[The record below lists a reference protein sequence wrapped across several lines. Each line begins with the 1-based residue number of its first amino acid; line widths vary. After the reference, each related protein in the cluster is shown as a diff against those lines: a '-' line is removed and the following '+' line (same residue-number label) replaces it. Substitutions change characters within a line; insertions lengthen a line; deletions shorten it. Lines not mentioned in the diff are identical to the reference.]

1 MKKRRFLTVMII
13 PHTEDRPKALK
24 IPILFLRFLAVSAI
38 FSLIIVFRWGYQ
50 FNLTNN
56 LNKELQRS
64 SLEGEELIAEYA
76 EYYSSINQELSTLQE
91 KIVAAQDV
99 EEQVREKNNFEQKEN
114 YYVEKSLATSL
125 LGKDATLLASAIS
138 ETKETLEILQE
149 IVPQKEQSLNDLIR
163 QMEDR
168 NEALL
173 SIPSIYPAVGS
184 FTSYFGYRRD
194 PFNGTTS
201 YHDGLDIANSYGT
214 SIYATAD
221 GIVTY
226 SGYNGGYGYMIKI
239 NHGNGLQTVYGHN
252 SKLLVSKG
260 SFVRKGQLIAY
271 MGSTGRSTGP
281 HVHYEV
287 IKNGVK
293 VNPFSYLK

>member
-1 MKKRRFLTVMII
+1 
-13 PHTEDRPKALK
+13 LK